1 MGLLGLRPAQS
12 DRIARRARVFN
23 PFIVI
28 HAVVVIA
35 LVIVSCAFLTKV
47 STVTTGSLE
56 VRIKSL
62 PVFIYLTVGEML
74 YIAGLP

>member
-1 MGLLGLRPAQS
+1 VGLLGLRPAQS
-12 DRIARRARVFN
+12 DRIERVFN

-35 LVIVSCAFLTKV
+35 LVIVSGAFLIKV